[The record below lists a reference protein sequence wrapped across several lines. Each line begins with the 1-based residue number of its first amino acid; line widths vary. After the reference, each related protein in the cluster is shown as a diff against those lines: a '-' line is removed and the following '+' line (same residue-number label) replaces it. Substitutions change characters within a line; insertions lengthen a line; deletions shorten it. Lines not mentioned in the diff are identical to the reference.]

1 MKNIYFYYNQKCSIL
16 QVGEVIDV
24 KIIMNDVGSMYAFL
38 KSYCYEKNYN
48 YALRALEYASIMHEG
63 QMRKGGDPYIVHP
76 LAIATYG
83 ILIGLDDEIT
93 ISTELLHDV
102 EEDNP
107 DCDLNALDLPDEIKE
122 NVHILT
128 FTRHEGREKAEDLK
142 DYYERIKKKRCTAL
156 AKLGDRRH
164 NLATMAGVFSPE
176 KVIEYVKETQEFVY
190 PVSEYA
196 ESHYPENQAQIIIF
210 QNSICDLVTMANNNT
225 LTLARKKITS
235 NQSK

>member
-1 MKNIYFYYNQKCSIL
+1 MKL
-16 QVGEVIDV
+16 M
-24 KIIMNDVGSMYAFL
+24 MNDAERMYVFL
-38 KSYCYEKNYN
+38 QRYCREKNYN
-48 YALRALEYASIMHEG
+48 YALKALEYAFVMHDG

-107 DCDLNALDLPDEIKE
+107 ECDLDKLAIPDEIKE

-128 FTRHEGREKAEDLK
+128 FKRHKDREKSEDLK
-142 DYYERIKKKRCTAL
+142 DYYDGIKRNRCTSL
-156 AKLGDRRH
+156 VKLGDRCH
-164 NLATMAGVFSPE
+164 NLSTMAGVFSPE
-176 KVIEYVKETQEFVY
+176 KTTEYVKETQDFVY

-196 ESHYPENQAQIIIF
+196 ERHYPENQAQIMVF
-210 QNSICDLVTMANNNT
+210 QNNIYSLVTMAKNNNPI
-225 LTLARKKITS
+225 LARKKITS
-235 NQSK
+235 NSQK